1 MDHAHNYSKA
11 IRNSDFRFDPISY
24 GGELRR
30 VLENKG
36 LIEKKEDENE
46 DED

>member
-1 MDHAHNYSKA
+1 MDHANNYAKA
-11 IRNSDFRFDPISY
+11 IRKSDPRFDPVSY

-36 LIEKKEDENE
+36 LIEKTENE
-46 DED
+46 DDNE